1 MQPRT
6 HLATASR
13 PEDRMRP
20 SVWALLLILASR
32 VCAQSEPPLHP
43 FVPTDQSRL
52 PKLGETVSLGELRI
66 PPKAIKEIQ
75 RSQTALRSGDVRSSA
90 AHLERALQIY
100 PQSLEVHNNLGSRY
114 IDLHEYKKAAVEF
127 QKAIDI
133 DPRVMQPFN
142 NLSVALF
149 LLQRYPDAEAA
160 ARRALDLDP
169 RNPTSRYMLGC
180 ILATDKRNPVEA
192 MELLRQTRREFPDSR
207 LLLAEI
213 LVRRGAISEAEN
225 ELRDYLAV
233 PGAEKKQNVERW
245 LARLTKTSTT
255 TNSATHHSSP

>member
-6 HLATASR
+6 HLAPVSR
-13 PEDRMRP
+13 LEDRMRP
-20 SVWALLLILASR
+20 SVWALLLILTSR
-32 VCAQSEPPLHP
+32 VCAQTEPLPHPL
-43 FVPTDQSRL
+43 VPTDQSRS
-52 PKLGETVSLGELRI
+52 PRLGETISLGELRI

-90 AHLERALQIY
+90 AHLEKALQIY

-114 IDLHEYKKAAVEF
+114 IELQEYEKAAIEF
-127 QKAIDI
+127 QKATEI
-133 DPRVMQPFN
+133 DPRITQPFN
-142 NLSVALF
+142 NLSVAF
-149 LLQRYPDAEAA
+149 YLLQRYPEAEAA

-180 ILATDKRNPVEA
+180 ILAMEKRNPLEA
-192 MELLRQTRREFPDSR
+192 MEMLRQTKGEFPDSR

-213 LVRRGAISEAEN
+213 LLRRGDIDEAEN
-225 ELRDYLAV
+225 ELRDYLTV

-245 LARLTKTSTT
+245 LARLTRT
-255 TNSATHHSSP
+255 SATPN

>member
-1 MQPRT
+1 M
-6 HLATASR
+6 
-13 PEDRMRP
+13 
-20 SVWALLLILASR
+20 
-32 VCAQSEPPLHP
+32 
-43 FVPTDQSRL
+43 
-52 PKLGETVSLGELRI
+52 GELGI
-66 PPKAIKEIQ
+66 PPKAVKEIQ

-114 IDLHEYKKAAVEF
+114 IELREYEKAALEF
-127 QKAIDI
+127 QRAIDI
-133 DPRVMQPFN
+133 DPPVMQPFN
-142 NLSVALF
+142 NLSVAFF
-149 LLQRYPDAEAA
+149 LLQRYPESEAA

-180 ILATDKRNPVEA
+180 ILATEKRNPLEA
-192 MELLRQTRREFPDSR
+192 MEMLRQTKHEFSDSR

-213 LVRRGAISEAEN
+213 LLRRGAINEAEN

-245 LARLTKTSTT
+245 LARLTQKGAT
-255 TNSATHHSSP
+255 TNSATQHSTP